1 MKNHRISVR
10 ENEPKQSAAT
20 TNSCGS
26 ASNAT
31 ATKGRSM
38 SRIERCFQEKT
49 RTRLLTFITANDPN
63 YQTSLSILKQLP
75 AAGVDCLE
83 VGMPFS
89 DPMADGPAI
98 QASSQRALDG
108 GGSLAQTFALIEE
121 FRRDNLH
128 TPLLLMGYYNPIYQY
143 GRQAFLNEAAR
154 IGVDGLIIVDLPLE
168 ADDELCLPARERGL
182 DFIRLITPA
191 SDDRRV
197 QNLVRNASGFIYYVT
212 ITGLTGTTSASRDA
226 IARDVARLRRYTRLP
241 IVAGF
246 GIRSAEQIRALDGV
260 VDGVV
265 VGSAL
270 VERIGAAQE
279 ESAVIEFVTQLT
291 SEGKRL

>member
-1 MKNHRISVR
+1 
-10 ENEPKQSAAT
+10 
-20 TNSCGS
+20 
-26 ASNAT
+26 
-31 ATKGRSM
+31 
-38 SRIERCFQEKT
+38 
-49 RTRLLTFITANDPN
+49 
-63 YQTSLSILKQLP
+63 
-75 AAGVDCLE
+75 
-83 VGMPFS
+83 
-89 DPMADGPAI
+89 
-98 QASSQRALDG
+98 
-108 GGSLAQTFALIEE
+108 
-121 FRRDNLH
+121 
-128 TPLLLMGYYNPIYQY
+128 MGYYNPIYQY

-197 QNLVRNASGFIYYVT
+197 QSLVRNASGFIYYVT
-212 ITGLTGTTSASRDA
+212 ITGLTGTTSASRET

>member
-1 MKNHRISVR
+1 
-10 ENEPKQSAAT
+10 
-20 TNSCGS
+20 
-26 ASNAT
+26 
-31 ATKGRSM
+31 M

-212 ITGLTGTTSASRDA
+212 ITGLTGTASASRDA

-279 ESAVIEFVTQLT
+279 ESAAIEFVTQLT